1 VGSGEALGWA
11 RFARHHRLQFHG
23 SRATDIG
30 EKYSSMKI
38 VILDGHAI
46 NPGDLSWDG
55 VGSLGSLE
63 VFDRTPEDAIVA
75 RAHEAEAVLTTRAP
89 LSAETLRQLRQLRY
103 VGAMFTGYEEIDLK
117 AARERHIVVTN
128 VPTYGTASVAQLVF
142 ALLLELCHHVAL
154 HSAATHAGEWS
165 RSPDFSFWK
174 TPLIELQDKTM
185 GIVGFGRIGR
195 HVAEIAVAMGMRVVA
210 ADQSRSSAPNWPGF
224 RWCDVNE
231 LLSAS
236 DVVSLHCPLL
246 PETRGMINAASLSK
260 MKSSSLLINTSR
272 GPLIKE
278 EDLADALSEG
288 RLAGAAVD
296 VLSSEP
302 PSVENPLLAVK
313 NCIVT
318 PHIAW
323 ATKEARTRLIEAVVA
338 NLRAFIEGWPI
349 NVVD

>member
-1 VGSGEALGWA
+1 
-11 RFARHHRLQFHG
+11 
-23 SRATDIG
+23 
-30 EKYSSMKI
+30 MKI

-46 NPGDLSWDG
+46 NPGDLSWDALR
-55 VGSLGSLE
+55 SLGELE
-63 VFDRTPEDAIVA
+63 VFDRTPEDAIV
-75 RAHEAEAVLTTRAP
+75 TRAGEADVLLTVRTP
-89 LSAETLRQLRQLRY
+89 LSARTLEQLKRLRY
-103 VGAMFTGYEEIDLK
+103 VGAIFTGYDEIDLK
-117 AARERHIVVTN
+117 AARERNILVTN

-174 TPLIELQDKTM
+174 TPLVELQGKTM

-195 HVAEIAVAMGMRVVA
+195 HAAEIAKAMGMHVIA
-210 ADQSRSSAPNWPGF
+210 ADAGRKETPDWPGF
-224 RWCDVNE
+224 RWCDVDE
-231 LLSAS
+231 LMAAA

-246 PETRGMINAASLSK
+246 PQTRGIVNASSLSK
-260 MKSSSLLINTSR
+260 MRPGSFLINTSR
-272 GPLIKE
+272 GPLVVE
-278 EDLADALSEG
+278 QDLADALNDS

-302 PSVENPLLAVK
+302 PPLDNPLLRAK

-323 ATKEARTRLIEAVVA
+323 ATKEARIRLIESAAA
-338 NLRAFIEGWPI
+338 NLRGFLDGRPV
-349 NVVD
+349 NVVN